1 MTHFNDPIL
10 GKNLPLLSALS
21 GSHAY
26 GLNTPQSD
34 IDIRGV
40 FLLPQKKLYGFH
52 QKEQISDDKNDT
64 TYYELGRFLQLLTKN
79 NPNILEL
86 LAVPK
91 DAIQYKHPIMER
103 IQPEMF
109 LSKLCKFTFAG
120 YAREQIKKA
129 WSLNKKILNPME
141 ERRKSIL
148 EFCYIIKGHGSI
160 SLEAWLE
167 ENNLEQKDC
176 GLVNIPNI
184 QDLHALYHN
193 AQFQENPDFRGIIL
207 SDDTQEVR
215 LSSVPKG
222 AIPLAFLHYNKNGYS
237 AYCKQYLEYWEWV
250 EKRNQ
255 HRYESTV
262 EHGKQYD
269 AKNMMHTF
277 RLLHMAE
284 EIARD
289 GKIIVRREH
298 DKEYLWKIRKGEFY
312 YQELVEKAEEKLIE
326 IDNLFDKS
334 TLQEKPNEI
343 LAEQLLIEM
352 REELYRSW
360 E

>member
-1 MTHFNDPIL
+1 MILNDIQ
-10 GKNLPLLSALS
+10 NHILLSALS

-26 GLNTPQSD
+26 GLSTPQSD

-52 QKEQISDDKNDT
+52 QVEQVSDDKNDT
-64 TYYELGRFLQLLTKN
+64 TYYELGRFLHLLTKN

-86 LAVPK
+86 LAVPA
-91 DAIQYKHPIMER
+91 DAVQYRHPIMER

-109 LSKLCKFTFAG
+109 LSKLCRFTFAG

-148 EFCYIIKGHGSI
+148 EFCYVVKGHGS
-160 SLEAWLE
+160 SPLETWLE

-176 GLVNIPNI
+176 GLINISNM
-184 QDLHALYHN
+184 QNLYALYHKS
-193 AQFQENPDFRGIIL
+193 QFLENPNFRGITKGIE
-207 SDDTQEVR
+207 DIDAQEVR
-215 LSSVPKG
+215 LSEVPKG
-222 AIPLAFLHYNKNGYS
+222 AEPLAILHYNKNGYS
-237 AYCKQYLEYWEWV
+237 VYCKHYLEYWEWV
-250 EKRNQ
+250 RKRNQ

-298 DKEYLWKIRKGEFY
+298 DKEFLWKIRKGEFF
-312 YQELVEKAEEKLIE
+312 YQELVEKAEQKLIE
-326 IDNLFDKS
+326 IDDLFDKS
-334 TLQEKPNEI
+334 TLQEKPNETI
-343 LAEQLLIEM
+343 AEQMLIEM
-352 REELYRSW
+352 REELYSIL
-360 E
+360 

>member
-1 MTHFNDPIL
+1 MNLKDIKPHIL
-10 GKNLPLLSALS
+10 LTALS

-40 FLLPQKKLYGFH
+40 FLLTQKKLYGFH
-52 QKEQISDDKNDT
+52 QVEQVSDDKNDV
-64 TYYELGRFLQLLTKN
+64 TYFELGRFIHLLTKN

-86 LAVPK
+86 LAVPQDMIK
-91 DAIQYKHPIMER
+91 YKHPIMGR
-103 IQPEMF
+103 IKPEMF
-109 LSKLCKFTFAG
+109 LSKLCKLTFAG

-148 EFCYIIKGHGSI
+148 EFCYVIIGQGSVPFQ
-160 SLEAWLE
+160 SWLEA
-167 ENNLEQKDC
+167 NNLEQQDC
-176 GLVNIPNI
+176 GLTNIPNM
-184 QDLHALYHN
+184 QDLYAFYHCS
-193 AQFQENPDFRGIIL
+193 QFPENPEFRGIINTED
-207 SDDTQEVR
+207 SQQVR
-215 LSSVPKG
+215 LSSIPKG
-222 AIPLAFLHYNKNGYS
+222 AEPMAILHYNKNGYS
-237 AYCKQYLEYWEWV
+237 VYCKHYLEYWTWV
-250 EKRNQ
+250 EMRNQ

-289 GKIIVRREH
+289 GIINVRREH
-298 DKEYLWKIRKGEFY
+298 DKEYLMKIRKGDY
-312 YQELVEKAEEKLIE
+312 YYKDLVDRAEAKLDE
-326 IDNLFDKS
+326 IDLLFNKS
-334 TLQEKPNEI
+334 KLPEKPNAL

-352 REELYRSW
+352 REELYYI
-360 E
+360 